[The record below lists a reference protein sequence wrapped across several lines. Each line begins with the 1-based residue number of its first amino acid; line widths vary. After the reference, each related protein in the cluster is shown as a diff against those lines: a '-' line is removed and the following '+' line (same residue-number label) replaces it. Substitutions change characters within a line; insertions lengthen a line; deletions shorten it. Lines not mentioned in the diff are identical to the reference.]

1 MDIKALGPGRHA
13 VGGGLYLR
21 VSPDGKARSW
31 IVRLNNPE
39 TMRAI
44 GKYPGVTLT
53 AARSEAKKLQANGVE
68 LRQPA
73 VPGKSKPA
81 EPIETEDT
89 VTMGAIWS
97 EYAAVALSAGKWT
110 QRHHDKTVER
120 LQAHMSDLLDRPIAS
135 ISRAEVVKACEDV
148 ESTETGQRIY
158 RWLRGAVEHAVDTG
172 RLTASQF
179 GAKVPLSLS
188 VPAADRGTLRGDLDL
203 AGQKALLLASWQ
215 SDAAWSVR
223 ACHRAIALSAH
234 RIGAVRFAQAE
245 HIDGDLWTMPRELL
259 KVKDSR
265 RGDFVIRMSGQLLD
279 VMAEAKSRVT
289 TGLLFRSPLTPSKPI
304 SAESVEHHVRRH
316 ATAAWSPHSWRSAV
330 LTWSLENGWTREV
343 AMAAIDHQ
351 RATGATVAYDGSKH
365 AEAVSE
371 LLKAWGEA
379 IAAKQTP

>member
-21 VSPDGKARSW
+21 VSPDGRGRSW

-44 GKYPGVTLT
+44 GKFPAMTVT
-53 AARSEAKKLQANGVE
+53 AARLEAKKLQANGVE

-73 VPGKSKPA
+73 IPAKSKPA
-81 EPIETEDT
+81 EPIETEGT

-110 QRHHDKTVER
+110 QRHHDKTTER
-120 LQAHMSDLLDRPIAS
+120 LQAHMGDLLDRPIAS
-135 ISRAEVVKACEDV
+135 VSRAEIVQACAAVK
-148 ESTETGQRIY
+148 STETGARIY
-158 RWLRGAVEHAVDTG
+158 RWLRGATEHAVDTG

-223 ACHRAIALSAH
+223 ACHRVIALSAH

-245 HIDGDLWTMPRELL
+245 HIDGDVWTMPRELM
-259 KVKDSR
+259 KIKDQR
-265 RGDFVIRMSGQLLD
+265 RGDFVIRMSGQLLEI
-279 VMAEAKSRVT
+279 MTEAKSRVK
-289 TGLLFRSPLTPSKPI
+289 TGLLFKSPVNPLKPI
-304 SAESVEHHVRRH
+304 SSESIEHHVRKH
-316 ATAAWSPHSWRSAV
+316 ATAAWSPHSWRSAM

-351 RATGATVAYDGSKH
+351 RATGATVSYDASKH
-365 AEAVSE
+365 TEAVSE
-371 LLKAWGEA
+371 LLKAWAECV
-379 IAAKQTP
+379 AAKS

>member
-1 MDIKALGPGRHA
+1 MDVKALGPGRHA

-89 VTMGAIWS
+89 VTMGAIWD

-110 QRHHDKTVER
+110 QRHHDKTTER

-203 AGQKALLLASWQ
+203 EGQRALLLASWQ

-223 ACHRAIALSAH
+223 ACHRAIALTGH
-234 RIGAVRFAQAE
+234 RVTAARIAQAE
-245 HIDGDLWTMPRELL
+245 YINGNVWTTPRSQM
-259 KVKDSR
+259 KVKDKK
-265 RGDFVIRMSGQLLD
+265 RGDFVIIMSGQLLEI
-279 VMAEAKSRVT
+279 MTEAKSRVK
-289 TGLLFRSPLTPSKPI
+289 TGLLFKSPINPLRPI
-304 SAESVEHHVRRH
+304 SSESIEHHVGRH
-316 ATAAWSPHSWRSAV
+316 AKAKWSPHSWRSAQM
-330 LTWSLENGWTREV
+330 TWAVEAGWPMAV
-343 AMAAIDHQ
+343 AEAALDKQ
-351 RATGATVAYDGSKH
+351 RARGATVAYDASTH
-365 AEAVSE
+365 TEAVSE
-371 LLKAWGEA
+371 LLRAWGEVV
-379 IAAKQTP
+379 AAKQTP